1 MTTKLLA
8 AMNAAGMKVNP
19 DTVRE
24 ITFKLTG
31 KFPGL
36 LPDVL
41 KLWQEMEDM
50 TPPEPRKRI
59 PRRLKRVWKKA
70 TKKPLS
76 NAAQGSLH
84 DRIRAPHRPSGK
96 MLPRPRWSLDEEPM
110 GGWDL
115 GEVPI
120 EPGMEA
126 RLDAILAIGAKAP
139 KPRGNMAARLNAI
152 IRADEVEEEQEPG
165 EQPIE
170 ARLELVLAQM
180 ADAPEPRRR
189 RRKATPV
196 EQKPERP
203 VVRCRRVLP
212 WVRTRKP
219 VKAVLRCSRCS
230 D

>member
-1 MTTKLLA
+1 MSEANRLHTNKLLA
-8 AMNAAGMKVNP
+8 AMNEAGMKVTP

-24 ITFKLTG
+24 VTFKLLG
-31 KFPGL
+31 KFPEL
-36 LPDVL
+36 RDDAR
-41 KLWQEMEDM
+41 KLREAMEDM

-84 DRIRAPHRPSGK
+84 DRIRAPHRPTGK
-96 MLPRPRWSLDEEPM
+96 MLPRPRWSVDEEPM

-126 RLDAILAIGAKAP
+126 RLDAILAIVAKAP

-152 IRADEVEEEQEPG
+152 IRADEAEEEQDDLG
-165 EQPIE
+165 EQSIE
-170 ARLELVLAQM
+170 ARLESVCPG
-180 ADAPEPRRR
+180 ADG
-189 RRKATPV
+189 
-196 EQKPERP
+196 
-203 VVRCRRVLP
+203 
-212 WVRTRKP
+212 
-219 VKAVLRCSRCS
+219 
-230 D
+230 

>member
-1 MTTKLLA
+1 MNKLLA
-8 AMNAAGMKVNP
+8 AMNEVGMKVTP

-24 ITFKLTG
+24 ITFKLTA
-31 KFPGL
+31 KFPKL
-36 LPDVL
+36 RADAL
-41 KLWQEMEDM
+41 KLWQEMEDI
-50 TPPEPRKRI
+50 TPPKPRKRT

-84 DRIRAPHRPSGK
+84 DRIRAPHRPTGK
-96 MLPRPRWSLDEEPM
+96 MLPRPRWSVDEEPM

-126 RLDAILAIGAKAP
+126 RLDAILAIDAKAP

-152 IRADEVEEEQEPG
+152 IRADEAEEEQDLG
-165 EQPIE
+165 EQSIE
-170 ARLELVLAQM
+170 ARLQSVLVKM

-219 VKAVLRCSRCS
+219 AKAVLRCSRAN
-230 D
+230 